1 MSDNA
6 GSNFFFILLIIL
18 IGALGAVV
26 YFFSGEVKTGTYVV
40 KQEFFTGRIEA
51 ITEEGWFLNLG
62 YTQEYQVSD
71 IIWFS
76 ESEEEGDVSDESIP
90 VRFNDGAQG
99 WISGSVRFVLP
110 RDKEKLKKLR
120 QQFGTFEKIKK
131 ELVMQVVNEAIYLTA
146 SLMSSKESYTNKRNL
161 FSDWAQD
168 QAANGVFRTKADEVT
183 VKDNL
188 SGDIITKTE
197 IQIMKNDQ
205 GQILRK
211 SSALKEYGI
220 QLKNFVVQNIKYPEN
235 ILNQLDEQQQALMDV
250 QKAKAM
256 AQKAEQEAITAEKE
270 GLAKIAIAKAEQEV
284 LKIKAVV
291 EANKKKEVAELDAQM
306 KLEVAKLDR
315 EAAGEYKQATLL
327 RAEAD
332 SRKAEMLIKA
342 DGALKT
348 KLSTYEKVMKYWAD
362 AYTKQR
368 PTPDIVL
375 GQNGDN
381 SSNSAQTMMS
391 ILSLKALKDL
401 KVDMDLENIKSSK
414 PKKVKQKKI
423 KQKKADTKIV
433 DPKNEKSVK
442 GK

>member
-1 MSDNA
+1 MSENA
-6 GSNFFFILLIIL
+6 GSNFFFILMIIAISGVL
-18 IGALGAVV
+18 AIL
-26 YFFSGEVKTGTYVV
+26 YFFSGEVKAGTYVV
-40 KQEFFTGRIEA
+40 RQEFFTGRIDA
-51 ITEEGWFLNLG
+51 LTEEGWFLKLG
-62 YTQEYQVSD
+62 YTTDYKVSD

-76 ESEEEGDVSDESIP
+76 ESDKEGEKEDESIP
-90 VRFNDGAQG
+90 VRFNDGAQA

-110 RDKEKLKKLR
+110 NDKEKLVKLKK
-120 QQFGTFEKIKK
+120 QFGTFEKVKK

-183 VKDNL
+183 IKDSF
-188 SGDIITKTE
+188 SGDIVTKTE
-197 IQIMKNDQ
+197 IQIVKDDGGIIQRKN
-205 GQILRK
+205 
-211 SSALKEYGI
+211 SALKEYGI
-220 QLKNFVVQNIKYPEN
+220 ELKNFVVQNINYPEN

-270 GLAKIAIAKAEQEV
+270 GLAKVAIAKAEQEV
-284 LKIKAVV
+284 LKIKSVV
-291 EANKKKEVAELDAQM
+291 EANKKKEVAELEAQM
-306 KLEVAKLDR
+306 KLEVAKLDK
-315 EAAGEYKQATLL
+315 ESAIEYKEATLL

-332 SRKAEMLIKA
+332 SKRAEMLIKA

-348 KLSTYEKVMKYWAD
+348 KLSTYENVMKYWAD

-375 GQNGDN
+375 GKDSNGE
-381 SSNSAQTMMS
+381 SNSAQTMMNLLS
-391 ILSLKALKDL
+391 IKALKDL
-401 KVDMDLENIKSSK
+401 QLDMKTD
-414 PKKVKQKKI
+414 
-423 KQKKADTKIV
+423 
-433 DPKNEKSVK
+433 